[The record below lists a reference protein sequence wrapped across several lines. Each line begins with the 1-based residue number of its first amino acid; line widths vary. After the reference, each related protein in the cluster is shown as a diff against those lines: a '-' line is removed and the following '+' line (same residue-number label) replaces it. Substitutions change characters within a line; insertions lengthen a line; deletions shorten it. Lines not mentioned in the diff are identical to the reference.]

1 MHTFYLFNGI
11 ITYGDI
17 GRKQEKIVIY
27 EPEAKESSD
36 IVTEHAV

>member
-11 ITYGDI
+11 ITYVGYW
-17 GRKQEKIVIY
+17 RKQEKIVIY

-36 IVTEHAV
+36 IVTEHTV